1 MKWIYDMHREI
12 YSDIFCPWLF
22 KKSKSAKNSF
32 KLPSNWKARDSPREL
47 RAAINVYLEF
57 E

>member
-1 MKWIYDMHREI
+1 MICIEKYILTYFVHG
-12 YSDIFCPWLF
+12 FL
-22 KKSKSAKNSF
+22 KNLSAKNSF
-32 KLPSNWKARDSPREL
+32 KLPLNWKTRDSPREL